1 MRTGV
6 TLQGVDPPDDFE
18 EMVTE
23 IENLGYDN
31 LWLTDSSLHS
41 RNCWAYL
48 TLAARR
54 TSRMTIG
61 TAVTN
66 PVTRHPAIIEGRY
79 EQHHPV
85 ADH

>member
-6 TLQGVDPPDDFE
+6 TLQGVDPPADFE

-23 IENLGYDN
+23 IETLGFDN

-48 TLAARR
+48 TLADPGERPGWRSAPR
-54 TSRMTIG
+54 
-61 TAVTN
+61 
-66 PVTRHPAIIEGRY
+66 
-79 EQHHPV
+79 
-85 ADH
+85 